1 MLEIEIN
8 SYIENY
14 KARHK
19 IMLSKTYKTCP
30 KWNILIFLW
39 EKSADVPETPICLFI
54 PSGNMA
60 MSKPDVQKQ
69 FPHLLK

>member
-1 MLEIEIN
+1 
-8 SYIENY
+8 
-14 KARHK
+14 
-19 IMLSKTYKTCP
+19 MLSKTYKTCP